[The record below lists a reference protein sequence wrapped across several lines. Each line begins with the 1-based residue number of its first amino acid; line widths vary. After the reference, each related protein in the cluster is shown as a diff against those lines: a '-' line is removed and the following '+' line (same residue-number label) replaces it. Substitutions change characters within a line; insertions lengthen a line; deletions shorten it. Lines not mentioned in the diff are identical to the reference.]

1 MGPQEM
7 PDELLQEKSAAMAQ
21 RLECYLSLEQ
31 QVARNGH
38 IPPLCALEPAINALR
53 GLAELLKKESESR

>member
-7 PDELLQEKSAAMAQ
+7 PDELLQQKAAALAR
-21 RLECYLSLEQ
+21 RLECYLSREQ
-31 QVARNGH
+31 QVARCGH
-38 IPPLCALEPAINALR
+38 LPPPSALEPAISALR